1 MSEVSGL
8 GRSRLTS
15 VQQLVGGLQPYSE
28 VRRRDEGLSGLWDD
42 LMGSIRT
49 REQVQRWIGCLYAYR
64 FIL

>member
-15 VQQLVGGLQPYSE
+15 VQQLVGGLQPCSE

-49 REQVQRWIGCLYAYR
+49 REQVQRWIGCLCVYR